1 MKFLLVSVMDLIG
14 ICGRKESGKSLLSSV
29 LVEKYGYIRFTFDNA
44 LKNLICSMLNIDR
57 TELEKVKNNGLT
69 LDFTPTEEIMQMVS
83 KETNISIVNIK
94 DFFDQNTSFTM
105 RELLQKIGTNL
116 IRKFNE
122 NWHVNKVRDSIL
134 NLIKNDSDAKIV
146 VDDVRF
152 QNEIKMLNGFKANL
166 FFIIRPSNFNV
177 SNHESDI
184 SVLWNDMCIPFEN
197 IIINDC
203 TQEALTYEWENYINN
218 GTKNVKYNV
227 FNSKD
232 KTYDGNYYAFSYDL
246 EPSEK
251 ELFLAGYILSQKDDF
266 SFNCLNENGIS
277 IKTNNKFIKDIAL
290 NVLRCD
296 YRIVDG
302 NYIIEL
308 YNPFIM
314 ENLKVAMNY

>member
-1 MKFLLVSVMDLIG
+1 
-14 ICGRKESGKSLLSSV
+14 
-29 LVEKYGYIRFTFDNA
+29 
-44 LKNLICSMLNIDR
+44 MLNIDR

-122 NWHVNKVRDSIL
+122 NWHVDKVKNSIESELKKNKNV
-134 NLIKNDSDAKIV
+134 KIV

-152 QNEIKMLNGFKANL
+152 QNEIKMLNNFNANI
-166 FFIIRPSNFNV
+166 FFVIRPYNFNV
-177 SNHESDI
+177 TNHESDI
-184 SVLWNDMCIPFEN
+184 SILWNDPLIPYDN
-197 IIINDC
+197 IIINDA
-203 TQEALTYEWENYINN
+203 TSEALLYEWENYIKTK
-218 GTKNVKYNV
+218 TKNVKYRI
-227 FNSKD
+227 FNNKER
-232 KTYDGNYYAFSYDL
+232 TFNGNYYAFSYDF
-246 EPSEK
+246 EPNEK

-277 IKTNNKFIKDIAL
+277 IRTNNKFIKDIAL

-296 YRIVDG
+296 YRIIDG

-314 ENLKVAMNY
+314 ENLKIAMNY